1 MNHLPAHRT
10 DMQMA
15 AAAIGVVPPQASA
28 PDALPPNHKALLS
41 TKTFGH
47 DLGFSCAFRQ
57 WRAQSHCRFIHG
69 YALGFKF
76 TFAANSTDFCGWVV
90 DFGGLKGLKEILANT
105 FDHKLLVAED
115 DPVKDYILN
124 LGQQMLAVRPDRAG
138 LEAPAADVV
147 IVPATGCEAFA
158 RMVFDVTEQWL
169 KDAGFSPRCWLVSVE
184 VSEHGANSAICQG

>member
-1 MNHLPAHRT
+1 MPITRAE
-10 DMQMA
+10 DQ
-15 AAAIGVVPPQASA
+15 
-28 PDALPPNHKALLS
+28 PDPLPPFHKAILS

-57 WRAQSHCRFIHG
+57 WRAESHCHFIHG

-76 TFAANSTDFCGWVV
+76 TFGANTLDHCGWVV
-90 DFGGLKGLKEILANT
+90 DFGGLKDLKQILADT

-115 DPVKDYILN
+115 DPWLPVLRELCKTSGFLTLVD
-124 LGQQMLAVRPDRAG
+124 PDG
-138 LEAPAADVV
+138 LTGGEGAPPPCADIV

-169 KDAGFSPRCWLVSVE
+169 KDAGFGPRCWLVSVE

>member
-1 MNHLPAHRT
+1 MPITRAE
-10 DMQMA
+10 DQ
-15 AAAIGVVPPQASA
+15 
-28 PDALPPNHKALLS
+28 PDPLPPFHKAILS

-57 WRAQSHCRFIHG
+57 WRAESHCHFIHG

-76 TFAANSTDFCGWVV
+76 TFGANALDHCGWVV
-90 DFGGLKGLKEILANT
+90 DFGGLKDLKQILADT

-115 DPVKDYILN
+115 DPWKNQL
-124 LGQQMLAVRPDRAG
+124 LALHTPYHGSLPNVMPQ
-138 LEAPAADVV
+138 LELPAADVV

-158 RMVFDVTEQWL
+158 RMVYDVTEQWL
-169 KDAGFSPRCWLVSVE
+169 KDAGFGPRCWLVSVE

>member
-1 MNHLPAHRT
+1 MNHLPAHRA

-15 AAAIGVVPPQASA
+15 AAAIGTQSGQAAA

-76 TFAANSTDFCGWVV
+76 TFAANSTDSCGWVV

-115 DPVKDYILN
+115 DPRKHEL
-124 LGQQMLAVRPDRAG
+124 LALTDVAPGAR
-138 LEAPAADVV
+138 PAAEVV

>member
-1 MNHLPAHRT
+1 MS
-10 DMQMA
+10 DK
-15 AAAIGVVPPQASA
+15 
-28 PDALPPNHKALLS
+28 PDALPPHHKALLS

-57 WRAQSHCRFIHG
+57 WRAHSHCRFIHG

-76 TFAANSTDFCGWVV
+76 TFAANSVDNCGWVV
-90 DFGGLKGLKEILANT
+90 DFGGLKDLKQILADT

-115 DPVKDYILN
+115 DPWR
-124 LGQQMLAVRPDRAG
+124 QA
-138 LEAPAADVV
+138 LEALCRNRVSGDPETDYAGGPAVSPAADVV

-158 RMVFDVTEQWL
+158 RMVFDVTDQWL
-169 KDAGFSPRCWLVSVE
+169 KDAGFAPRVWLVSVE

>member
-1 MNHLPAHRT
+1 MNPLPGLRA
-10 DMQMA
+10 DA
-15 AAAIGVVPPQASA
+15 AAARAALSPQPGQAQK
-28 PDALPPNHKALLS
+28 PDPLPPNHKALLS

-76 TFAANSTDFCGWVV
+76 TFAANTLDTCGWVV

-115 DPVKDYILN
+115 DP
-124 LGQQMLAVRPDRAG
+124 QMDRLVALRYSIAVGSDTPNIG
-138 LEAPAADVV
+138 PAADVV

>member
-1 MNHLPAHRT
+1 MGPAVYLTTQLPERYMSIMLAEDSPTPLEPLRYPMT
-10 DMQMA
+10 
-15 AAAIGVVPPQASA
+15 
-28 PDALPPNHKALLS
+28 S

-76 TFAANSTDFCGWVV
+76 VFEAVDLDNCGWVV
-90 DFGGLKGLKEILANT
+90 DFGGLQHLKGILANT

-115 DPVKDYILN
+115 DPWLPTFRT
-124 LGQQMLAVRPDRAG
+124 MHHPD
-138 LEAPAADVV
+138 APARPCADVV

-158 RMVFDVTEQWL
+158 RMVFEVAEQWL
-169 KDAGFSPRCWLVSVE
+169 KDAGFAPRVSLVSVE
-184 VSEHGANSAICQG
+184 VSEHGANSAICHG